1 MVQFNQSSYFFFWKA
16 IICWWW
22 WWYRRDR
29 SIFFLFGRRVSL
41 TSNFKPRTNILH
53 LWRVWKRHFILITSH
68 NATASQPSLGQCI
81 FGGLSFGSSNVYQPN
96 FAPTNFDCPT
106 LWRKCSLIKV
116 ERRSPE
122 FQFGNWI
129 HWVREEKRNAQIDQF
144 WVTKKA
150 INQRTI
156 FLPTWGFLKTL
167 EHLTELQ
174 CSAPAEW
181 LFFKT
186 QNERIILR
194 DFGISGW
201 PHAGLDDS
209 WSFAK
214 ITSLPSQKFWYT
226 SNFSLL

>member
-1 MVQFNQSSYFFFWKA
+1 MQFNQSGKKK
-16 IICWWW
+16 
-22 WWYRRDR
+22 
-29 SIFFLFGRRVSL
+29 L
-41 TSNFKPRTNILH
+41 
-53 LWRVWKRHFILITSH
+53 
-68 NATASQPSLGQCI
+68 
-81 FGGLSFGSSNVYQPN
+81 
-96 FAPTNFDCPT
+96 
-106 LWRKCSLIKV
+106 
-116 ERRSPE
+116 
-122 FQFGNWI
+122 GNWI

-194 DFGISGW
+194 DFGISGG

-214 ITSLPSQKFWYT
+214 ITSLPSRKFWYT
-226 SNFSLL
+226 SNFSLLYDDDVLKQQTTKEPKHTWIHVLFSWLCDIFPGWWDQTWGTLQ